1 MQLQGV
7 HWAKL
12 RPPVLAIV
20 FKSDSEFYIDVA
32 VSAGWITAQEAVAN
46 LWRLRIV
53 ESEGGG
59 EAHSGAKC

>member
-20 FKSDSEFYIDVA
+20 FESDSEFYIYVA

-46 LWRLRIV
+46 LRLRIV
-53 ESEGGG
+53 ESEGGARPIQG
-59 EAHSGAKC
+59 RNAE